1 MKAKISMAILIL
13 LLSFFEIGAISDN
26 IGGSKNALNSLEL
39 KARNVSEFEENGV
52 KLQYRTKQDMQREIN
67 RIKEYLI
74 RNIEGNYEETN
85 ENQFEIFNQ
94 SYNINVKIWREDKY
108 SYVEIVLINKNS
120 EYSTTNL
127 IGMIKRIENRESE
140 DVQYF
145 SYYEG
150 KNLDNDYSISKF
162 LNENDLT
169 NTELLEINN
178 GYTGTGYLNNSYKI
192 NFALIKYNTVSH
204 IIIGTPIIFTAY

>member
-1 MKAKISMAILIL
+1 MKVKISMAILML
-13 LLSFFEIGAISDN
+13 LLSFFEIGAVSDN
-26 IGGSKNALNSLEL
+26 ISGSGNALNSLEL

-52 KLQYRTKQDMQREIN
+52 KLQYRTKQDMQKEIY

-74 RNIEGNYEETN
+74 RNIEGDYEEIN
-85 ENQFEIFNQ
+85 KNQFEVFNQ

-120 EYSTTNL
+120 EYLTTNL
-127 IGMIKRIENRESE
+127 IGMIKKVENRESE
-140 DVQYF
+140 NVQYF

-150 KNLDNDYSISKF
+150 KNLDNGYSISK
-162 LNENDLT
+162 LLDENDLA

-178 GYTGTGYLNNSYKI
+178 GYTGTGYLNNGYKI